1 MHLKFHI
8 LFVSLLISAVVLA
21 QTSKA
26 PMTAEQYIENFK
38 DDAIKEMQ
46 LFNIPA
52 SITLAQGML
61 ESGNGNS
68 DLAIYANNHFGIKCH
83 NEWTGPTFT
92 KDDDEKDECFRK
104 YPTALDSYTDHSNF
118 LKTRSRYAFL
128 FELKR
133 TDYKGWARGLKKVGY
148 ATDPKYPR
156 RLIDLI
162 ETYKLYQYDHVEDAI
177 AKTEEKRKDKKT
189 EAFVLKNDV
198 PVKEKSQKNE
208 QDSKSKNERKSKTS
222 NTVSAVKKAENVKAP
237 EAVERHVTRPVE
249 QFRFIN
255 YVIIKPG
262 DTFTKIAKET
272 DKDVWQL
279 YKFNDLKPTDKLTAG
294 ERMYLQ
300 PKRRNG
306 KEPFHIVKKG
316 ETMRSISQLH
326 AIKLTSLYKKNLMNP
341 GEEPKVGET
350 LYLRQTKKAS

>member
-1 MHLKFHI
+1 
-8 LFVSLLISAVVLA
+8 
-21 QTSKA
+21 
-26 PMTAEQYIENFK
+26 MTAEQYIEKFK
-38 DDAIKEMQ
+38 GDAIKEML

-68 DLAIYANNHFGIKCH
+68 DLAVYANNHFGIKCH

-128 FELKR
+128 FDLKR
-133 TDYKGWARGLKKVGY
+133 TDYKGWAKGLKKVGY

-162 ETYKLYQYDHVEDAI
+162 ETYKLYQYDRVDEVMAKTSEKAINRKPEDA
-177 AKTEEKRKDKKT
+177 
-189 EAFVLKNDV
+189 
-198 PVKEKSQKNE
+198 PVKKGAITSTEKNKKSSSQL
-208 QDSKSKNERKSKTS
+208 
-222 NTVSAVKKAENVKAP
+222 AIKKRETIKAP
-237 EAVERHVTRPVE
+237 ESVERHVTRPIQ

-262 DTFTKIAKET
+262 DTFTKIARET

-279 YKFNDLKPTDKLTAG
+279 YKFNDLKPTDKLVAG

-306 KEPFHIVKKG
+306 KEDFHVVKKG
-316 ETMRSISQLH
+316 ETMRSISQLY
-326 AIKLTSLYKKNLMNP
+326 AIKLNSLYKKNRMNP

-350 LYLRQTKKAS
+350 LYLRQTKKDS

>member
-1 MHLKFHI
+1 MHLKLNTIAF
-8 LFVSLLISAVVLA
+8 LLLIRVVLFA
-21 QTSKA
+21 QTPKS
-26 PMTAEQYIENFK
+26 PMSAEQYIENFK
-38 DDAIKEMQ
+38 DDAIKEML

-68 DLAIYANNHFGIKCH
+68 DLAVYANNHFGIKCH

-104 YPTALDSYTDHSNF
+104 YASALDSYTDHSNF

-133 TDYKGWARGLKKVGY
+133 TDYKGWAKGLKKVGY

-156 RLIDLI
+156 RLINLI
-162 ETYKLYQYDHVEDAI
+162 ETYKLYRYDRMDEAM
-177 AKTEEKRKDKKT
+177 AKAAGMEIDMKTGHAAKKEEPVVKKEKKT
-189 EAFVLKNDV
+189 ETDTKTVTTVAKT
-198 PVKEKSQKNE
+198 
-208 QDSKSKNERKSKTS
+208 SKTS
-222 NTVSAVKKAENVKAP
+222 KAP
-237 EAVERHVTRPVE
+237 EEVERHITRSVQ

-279 YKFNDLKPTDKLTAG
+279 YKFNDLKPNDKLIAG

-306 KEPFHIVKKG
+306 KEPFHVVKKG

-326 AIKLTSLYKKNLMNP
+326 AIKLNSLYKKNQMIP
-341 GEEPKVGET
+341 GEEPKIGAT
-350 LYLRQTKKAS
+350 LYLRQTKKTT

>member
-1 MHLKFHI
+1 MHLKLNTITF
-8 LFVSLLISAVVLA
+8 LLLVSLGLSA
-21 QTSKA
+21 QTAKL

-38 DDAIKEMQ
+38 DDAIKEML

-68 DLAIYANNHFGIKCH
+68 DLAVYANNHFGIKCH

-104 YPTALDSYTDHSNF
+104 YASALDSYTDHSSF

-133 TDYKGWARGLKKVGY
+133 TDYKGWAKGLKKVGY

-162 ETYKLYQYDHVEDAI
+162 ETYKLYQYDRVDETM
-177 AKTEEKRKDKKT
+177 AKASGIEIDKKT
-189 EAFVLKNDV
+189 EERVKKEEV
-198 PVKEKSQKNE
+198 PVKKEKKANTETAPSVA
-208 QDSKSKNERKSKTS
+208 KTS
-222 NTVSAVKKAENVKAP
+222 KKTKAP
-237 EAVERHVTRPVE
+237 EEVERHVTRPIQ

-262 DTFTKIAKET
+262 DTFAKIAKET

-279 YKFNDLKPTDKLTAG
+279 YKFNDLKPTDKLVAG

-306 KEPFHIVKKG
+306 KEPFHVVKKG

-326 AIKLTSLYKKNLMNP
+326 AIKLTSLYKKNQMTP

-350 LYLRQTKKAS
+350 LYLRQSKKTT